1 MSIMI
6 FFFKIRIWFLLLL
19 LMLIGVV
26 SSLFFVTKY
35 SIWTYDMLNDNKPVK
50 TLTVAKKILEQ
61 YPTVSFLE
69 LPAHIKQPFYETK
82 YNLQKGILN
91 SRFYLIPRKDLLKKL
106 FFNNRINNFV
116 SKEQQIQGLWYFQ
129 KGEAYVC
136 IDEKL
141 FESLFLLQEKLTKV
155 NCDPGALIINSGY
168 RSPHHNKVAGGAPL
182 SQHLFGKAIDLKI
195 GDINR
200 DRSVNQEDK
209 KIVYKILQ
217 LDVIANKGGL
227 GFYPNTQI
235 LHMDVR
241 GVPARWDYYKRK
253 K

>member
-1 MSIMI
+1 MKGFLKM
-6 FFFKIRIWFLLLL
+6 RIWFWLLL
-19 LMLIGVV
+19 LMVIGVV
-26 SSLFFVTKY
+26 SSLFFVAKY
-35 SIWTYDMLNDNKPVK
+35 SIWTYDMLNDNEPVK
-50 TLTVAKKILEQ
+50 TLTLARELLQQ

-69 LPAHIKQPFYETK
+69 LPAHIKQPYYETK
-82 YNLQKGILN
+82 YNLQKNILN

-116 SKEQQIQGLWYFQ
+116 SKEQQIQDFWFFQ
-129 KGEAYVC
+129 EGQAYVC

-141 FESLFLLQEKLTKV
+141 IASLFLLQKKLV
-155 NCDPGALIINSGY
+155 QINCDPNALIINSGY
-168 RSPHHNKVAGGAPL
+168 RSPNHNQSVGGAPM

-195 GDINR
+195 GDINQDGR
-200 DRSVNQEDK
+200 VNQEDK
-209 KIVYKILQ
+209 QIVYKILNT
-217 LDVIANKGGL
+217 DIIANKGGL

-241 GVPARWDYYKRK
+241 GKHARWNYYNRK

>member
-1 MSIMI
+1 MKGFLKM
-6 FFFKIRIWFLLLL
+6 RIWFWLLL
-19 LMLIGVV
+19 LMVIGVV
-26 SSLFFVTKY
+26 SSLFFVAKY

-50 TLTVAKKILEQ
+50 TLTLARELLQQ

-69 LPAHIKQPFYETK
+69 LPAHIKQPYYETK
-82 YNLQKGILN
+82 YNLQKNILN

-116 SKEQQIQGLWYFQ
+116 SKEQQIQDFWFFQ
-129 KGEAYVC
+129 EGQAYVC

-141 FESLFLLQEKLTKV
+141 IASLFLLQKKLV
-155 NCDPGALIINSGY
+155 QIDCDPGALIINSGY
-168 RSPHHNKVAGGAPL
+168 RSPNHNKLAGGAPL

-200 DRSVNQEDK
+200 DGSINQEDK
-209 KIVYKILQ
+209 NIAYKILQ
-217 LDVIANKGGL
+217 LDVIANRGGL

-241 GVPARWDYYKRK
+241 GEHARWNNYKRK